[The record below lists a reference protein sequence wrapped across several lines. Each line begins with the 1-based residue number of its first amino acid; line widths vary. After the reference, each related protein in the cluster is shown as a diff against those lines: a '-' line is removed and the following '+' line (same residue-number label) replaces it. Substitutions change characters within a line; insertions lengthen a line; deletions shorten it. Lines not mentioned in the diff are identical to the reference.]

1 MAPKSKEPK
10 PLILP
15 LSIIYRKIAISF
27 VVLTVV
33 LLGIIIFFSLSKATV
48 LITPKAELRSSEF
61 LVSLGEASQLDKAI
75 LNGLYKEQVIE
86 EEGQFEASGTAQK
99 GGRSEGTIT
108 VINTTS
114 AAQTLVATTRF
125 LSESGV
131 LFRIKER
138 VVVPARGRVEAAVA
152 ADQPGPVG
160 DIGPSKFTIPGLNA
174 AKQKLIY
181 GESKT
186 AMEGGSGQVR
196 VVTSEDLEK
205 ARAATIER
213 ATTRAERESEKL
225 AGTLGGLSVQAD
237 ILEAR
242 SDAKAGEERR
252 TFTTRA
258 KVKVQVLVY
267 EKEALEKIAYDKVI
281 ANVSADR
288 ELVKFNKDAMV
299 IRVKNVNKETATVQL
314 SVYADANVRLSP
326 TSSLLDPEKLAG
338 MLPEEAKQYLESFD
352 AIEEAQVK
360 LFPSWQKRVPAI
372 PDRIKIVIRK

>member
-1 MAPKSKEPK
+1 MAPKHKEPK
-10 PLILP
+10 LLIPP

-27 VVLTVV
+27 VVLTMV
-33 LLGIIIFFSLSKATV
+33 LLGIIIFFSMSKATV
-48 LITPKAELRSSEF
+48 LVTPKAELRSAEF
-61 LVSLGEASQLDKAI
+61 LVALGEASQPDKAI

-86 EEGQFEASGTAQK
+86 EQGQFEASGTAQK
-99 GGRSEGTIT
+99 GGRSQGTIT

-114 AAQTLVATTRF
+114 VSQPLVATTRF
-125 LSESGV
+125 LSDGGV
-131 LFRIKER
+131 LFRTTER
-138 VVVPARGRVEAAVA
+138 VVVPANGKVDAAVQ
-152 ADQPGPVG
+152 ADQPGPGG
-160 DIGPSKFTIPGLNA
+160 DIGPSRFTIPGLNA

-205 ARAATIER
+205 ARAAVIER

-225 AGTLGGLSVQAD
+225 TGTLGGRSVQAD

-242 SDAKAGEERR
+242 ADAKSGEERR
-252 TFTTRA
+252 TFTTQA

-281 ANVSADR
+281 AQVSADR

-299 IRVKNVNKETATVQL
+299 IRVKNVNKETGDVQL

-326 TSSLLDPEKLAG
+326 SSSLLDSEKLAG

-352 AIEEAQVK
+352 AIDSAQVK
-360 LFPSWQKRVPAI
+360 LFPSWQKRVPTI
-372 PDRIKIVIRK
+372 PDRIKIVIKK

>member
-1 MAPKSKEPK
+1 MPSKHQESK
-10 PLILP
+10 PLIPP

-33 LLGIIIFFSLSKATV
+33 LLGIIVFFSMSKATV
-48 LITPKAELRSSEF
+48 LITPKAELRSAEF
-61 LVSLGEASQLDKAI
+61 LVALGEASQPDKAI

-86 EEGQFEASGTAQK
+86 EQGQFEASGTAQK
-99 GGRSEGTIT
+99 GGRAQGMIT
-108 VINTTS
+108 VVNTTS
-114 AAQTLVATTRF
+114 ASQSLVATTRF
-125 LSESGV
+125 LSEHGV
-131 LFRIKER
+131 LFRTNER
-138 VVVPARGRVEAAVA
+138 VVVPARGSVEAAVA
-152 ADQPGPVG
+152 ADQPGPAG

-186 AMEGGSGQVR
+186 AMEGGSGMVR

-205 ARAATIER
+205 ARAAVIER

-225 AGTLGGLSVQAD
+225 TGTLGGRSVQAD

-242 SDAKAGEERR
+242 ADAKAGEERR

-288 ELVKFNKDAMV
+288 ELVKFNKDALV
-299 IRVKNVNKETATVQL
+299 IRVKNVNKETGEVQL
-314 SVYADANVRLSP
+314 SVYADANVRLAP
-326 TSSLLDPEKLAG
+326 GSSLLDPEKLAG

-352 AIEEAQVK
+352 AVEEAQVK
-360 LFPSWQKRVPAI
+360 LFPSWQKRVPTI
-372 PDRIKIVIRK
+372 PDRIKIVIKK

>member
-1 MAPKSKEPK
+1 MPQKSKETK
-10 PLILP
+10 PLIPP

-48 LITPKAELRSSEF
+48 LVIPKAELRSAEF
-61 LVSLGEASQLDKAI
+61 LVSLGEASVLDKAV

-99 GGRSEGTIT
+99 GGRAQGTIT

-125 LSESGV
+125 LSDGGV
-131 LFRIKER
+131 LFRTKER
-138 VVVPARGRVEAAVA
+138 VVVPARGSVEAAVA
-152 ADQPGPVG
+152 ADQPGPAA
-160 DIGPSKFTIPGLNA
+160 DIGPSRFTIPGLNS

-181 GESKT
+181 GESKA
-186 AMEGGSGQVR
+186 AMDGGSGVVR
-196 VVTSEDLEK
+196 VVTADDLEK
-205 ARAATIER
+205 ARKAVIER

-237 ILEAR
+237 IIEAR

-252 TFTTRA
+252 TFTTKA

-299 IRVKNVNKETATVQL
+299 IRVKNVNKETGDVQL
-314 SVYADANVRLSP
+314 SVYADANVRLASG
-326 TSSLLDPEKLAG
+326 SSLLDPEKLAG

-352 AIEEAQVK
+352 AIEQAQVK
-360 LFPSWQKRVPAI
+360 LFPSWQKRVPTI
-372 PDRIKIVIRK
+372 PDRIKIVIKK